1 MEFTVPQFIE
11 REPKIVG
18 PFTFKQFIYIGIAGG
33 ICLLIFFVVP
43 LFLFVVIAIIL
54 LGSAFALAFLKVNKI
69 SLPVFLKNFF
79 IFSVFKQK
87 IYLWRKKSIP
97 PKFLEKKEEKVAEE
111 SEEGQKKPLLKIAG
125 GSKLKNLF
133 TQLETKWQPKIF

>member
-43 LFLFVVIAIIL
+43 LSIFIVIAIVL
-54 LGSAFALAFLKVNKI
+54 LGSAFALAFFKVNKI

-79 IFSVFKQK
+79 IFSVFRQK
-87 IYLWRKKSIP
+87 IYLWKKKTTP
-97 PKFLEKKEEKVAEE
+97 PKFLKPEETAEEKIG
-111 SEEGQKKPLLKIAG
+111 EEGPKKPILKIAE
-125 GSKLKNLF
+125 GSRLKDLF
-133 TQLETKWQPKIF
+133 TQLETK

>member
-18 PFTFKQFIYIGIAGG
+18 PFTFKQFIYVGIAGG

-43 LFLFVVIAIIL
+43 LFLFVMIAIIL
-54 LGSAFALAFLKVNKI
+54 LGSAFALAFFKVGKI

-79 IFSVFKQK
+79 IFSVFRQK
-87 IYLWRKKSIP
+87 IYLWKKKTTP
-97 PKFLEKKEEKVAEE
+97 LKFLKPEEAAEEKIE
-111 SEEGQKKPLLKIAG
+111 EEGPKKPLLKIAE
-125 GSKLKNLF
+125 GSKLKDLF
-133 TQLETKWQPKIF
+133 THLETR